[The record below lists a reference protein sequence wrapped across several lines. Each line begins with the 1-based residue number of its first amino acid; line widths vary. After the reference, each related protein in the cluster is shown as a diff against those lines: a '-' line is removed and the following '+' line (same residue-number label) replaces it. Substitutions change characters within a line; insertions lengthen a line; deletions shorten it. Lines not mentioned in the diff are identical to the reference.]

1 MSGLYYRPST
11 SELNSEVMNQEG
23 EDDESPLNS
32 LLNDVPNY
40 MQPDPIKSKL
50 NSAVKPD
57 KKNVKDDSVNIK
69 KISSRSSDQHR
80 YHQKN
85 NPNNDVN
92 QSQDDHNLSE
102 KQSFIDKNSKY
113 WPQYLSSDYLGP
125 MEKNFEFNNWDWLR
139 LNVLGSGWEDLLRE
153 IPVSRKEALNLLVI
167 MKKKLLRAASELTF
181 YKERVTILQDQ
192 LIHQKRN
199 EEKLIRLQAEF
210 KSQSLDLDKL
220 NKQVSRVPLLERT
233 VKQQEEL
240 ICRLETLLE
249 RQRKQAINVN
259 HSNYSMN
266 PLNTIDNELI
276 DSFND
281 KSIINYPNVH
291 SNNSMTTIT
300 LRNLSNEN
308 EQLRN
313 TITELNRTVC
323 NLAKQQQD
331 NNEYHQTIEQKY
343 HEEIQALK
351 EQQNRLEEQTLLKNK
366 RLDQIENEKF
376 RTVLA
381 DNERLELYKL
391 LDNAELRIKA
401 LEEELERQDI
411 RVPRNS
417 NDIGAS
423 RKSNLSKEHAWK
435 YSGPTKTRQSFP
447 LLNREKEKCHLLH
460 YQHKHVANVY
470 AKEPFESYE
479 SITCLPNQY
488 IPSYHIHNNNN
499 KDKYTYDLN
508 KDDNNF

>member
-1 MSGLYYRPST
+1 MKMNK
-11 SELNSEVMNQEG
+11 LNSEVMDQEG

-40 MQPDPIKSKL
+40 MQPDPIKSKH
-50 NSAVKPD
+50 NSTVKPD
-57 KKNVKDDSVNIK
+57 KKNIKDNSVNIK
-69 KISSRSSDQHR
+69 KISSRSSDQQR
-80 YHQKN
+80 HQHKKN
-85 NPNNDVN
+85 NPNIDID
-92 QSQDDHNLSE
+92 QSHGNHDLNENRNHLSE
-102 KQSFIDKNSKY
+102 KPSSVDRNSKY

-125 MEKNFEFNNWDWLR
+125 IERNFELTNWDWLR
-139 LNVLGSGWEDLLRE
+139 LNVLGSGWEEALKE
-153 IPVSRKEALNLLVI
+153 IPVSRREALNLLVI

-210 KSQSLDLDKL
+210 KSQSLDLEKL
-220 NKQVSRVPLLERT
+220 NKNVSRVPLLERT

-249 RQRKQAINVN
+249 RQRKQKLNANL
-259 HSNYSMN
+259 SNYSMN
-266 PLNTIDNELI
+266 PLDNELLEQ
-276 DSFND
+276 SYN
-281 KSIINYPNVH
+281 KSIINNQPI
-291 SNNSMTTIT
+291 NSDQSMLTTVT

-313 TITELNRTVC
+313 TIIELNKTVC

-331 NNEYHQTIEQKY
+331 NNEYHQNIEQKY
-343 HEEIQALK
+343 YEEIQALK
-351 EQQNRLEEQTLLKNK
+351 EQQNRLEEQTIIKNK
-366 RLDQIENEKF
+366 KMDQIENEKF

-411 RVPRNS
+411 RAPRNS
-417 NDIGAS
+417 NDIGVS
-423 RKSNLSKEHAWK
+423 RRSNLSKEPSWK
-435 YSGPTKTRQSFP
+435 YSGPTKTTQSFP
-447 LLNREKEKCHLLH
+447 LLNREKEQCHLLP
-460 YQHKHVANVY
+460 YKQKHVDSVY
-470 AKEPFESYE
+470 AKEPWESYE
-479 SITCLPNQY
+479 SITCLPNQCT
-488 IPSYHIHNNNN
+488 PSYHIQYKNELYPNPHIHNNTN
-499 KDKYTYDLN
+499 K
-508 KDDNNF
+508 